1 MPVLTQLQLQIYY
14 LSSPAC
20 SEVLSRHRRT
30 WIIAT
35 FEIEEESQGP
45 FPYELGMINVG
56 RKYPVYFE
64 LYGEGVDEEP
74 EGVLSID
81 RKTGTIYANKAVDYE
96 EKTRLKLRF
105 EATKSDLSIDTK
117 LGIEITIHDIND
129 NPPRFDRDLYEIQVN
144 EVTAQGSHLLTVQAY
159 DRDQRGSPNSTF
171 HYEILSV
178 TPKTSDTEFFISELG
193 AISFKGCLNRDVAEK
208 FTILVEAKDH
218 GDVISLSSST
228 TVVIHVLD
236 GNNHFPIIRGQT
248 GPAKVKENESG
259 MSPLRLHVTDED
271 SVNSSAW
278 KARYIIDGDT
288 AGNFHIETD
297 PETNDGI
304 LTISKPLDFE
314 EGPQRELRITV
325 ENQDPY
331 FLCKVEEKTP
341 SGLWKVDIAET
352 HDQGSAASIKAI
364 IKVEDANDP
373 PNFQMVVKRAM
384 LEENT
389 PAGTWVERMVAVDPD
404 SIHRRDFV
412 YKIGS
417 DPAGWLT
424 VDPHTGDITTTK
436 VPDRE
441 SPHVVDGLYTIVLL
455 AVDDDTPP
463 LTGSA
468 TLLVH
473 LGDQNDNPP
482 QLELNHVDIC
492 MSDFPT
498 TTNITAFDLDGDP
511 FGGPFKFELLGNFQG
526 KWKLNPTYGLT
537 AGLVK
542 EPGVYA
548 GKHTVDLKISDLQE
562 VSAVYNLS
570 VTVCDCL
577 VTSNCRSRNSST
589 KAAFGAVGI
598 ALAALLLFPIFLLV
612 TFIFSCKEE
621 FIFHLDYPC
630 GETLLASNTERPGTD
645 CKVPAN
651 IATIQH
657 RKAPAE
663 QSQRDGGQNVFSQKG
678 TKQSLTSGHY
688 RSNSLRIISHPYR
701 NKFDQ
706 TRRSLRVPRHKYQFD
721 ETGTRVLSSNMNYLT
736 NTGTLSLLRKKKP
749 SSMTDAALHAL
760 IKRRLFF
767 LQESSDLLDY
777 EPHVY
782 TEEGDANIPSELE
795 TISIPDEDQTSFLE
809 TLNDFNPRFKQLVY
823 ICKQVKQ

>member
-1 MPVLTQLQLQIYY
+1 MLFFFLLIYY

-20 SEVLSRHRRT
+20 SEVLSRDRRT

-45 FPYELGMINVG
+45 FPYELGTVNVE

-96 EKTRLKLRF
+96 ARTRLKLRF

-117 LGIEITIHDIND
+117 LGIEITINDIND

-144 EVTAQGSHLLTVQAY
+144 EVTTQGSHLLSVQAH

-193 AISFKGCLNRDVAEK
+193 AISFKGCLNRDVSEK

-236 GNNHFPIIRGQT
+236 GNNHLPIISGQT
-248 GPAKVKENESG
+248 GPGKVKENESG
-259 MSPLRLHVTDED
+259 KSPLRLHVTDED

-278 KARYIIDGDT
+278 RARYTIDGDS

-304 LTISKPLDFE
+304 LTILKPLDFE
-314 EGPQRELRITV
+314 EGPQREVHIIV

-331 FLCKVEEKTP
+331 FHCKVEEKTP
-341 SGLWKVDIAET
+341 SGLWKVDIGET
-352 HDQGSAASIKAI
+352 HDHGGAASIKAI
-364 IKVEDANDP
+364 IEVEDTNDP
-373 PNFQMVVKRAM
+373 PTFKVVVKSAM
-384 LEENT
+384 LEENV

-404 SIHRRDFV
+404 SIHTRDFV
-412 YKIGS
+412 YEIGS

-424 VDPHTGDITTTK
+424 VDPHTGDITTNM

-441 SPHVVDGLYTIVLL
+441 SPHVVDGIYTIVLL

-468 TLLVH
+468 TLLIH

-492 MSDFPT
+492 MSDIPT
-498 TTNITAFDLDGDP
+498 TTNITAFDLDGYP
-511 FGGPFKFELLGNFQG
+511 FGGPFKFELLGNVQG
-526 KWKLNPTYGLT
+526 KWKLDPTYGLT

-542 EPGVYA
+542 EAGVYA
-548 GKHTVDLKISDLQE
+548 GKHTIDLKISDLQE

-577 VTSNCRSRNSST
+577 VTPNCRSKNSST

-598 ALAALLLFPIFLLV
+598 ALASLLLFLILLLMA
-612 TFIFSCKEE
+612 FFFSCKEE

-645 CKVPAN
+645 CKMPAN

-657 RKAPAE
+657 CKAAVE
-663 QSQRDGGQNVFSQKG
+663 QSQQDGGQNVFSEKG
-678 TKQSLTSGHY
+678 TRQSLNSGHY
-688 RSNSLRIISHPYR
+688 RSNSLRIISHPSR

-706 TRRSLRVPRHKYQFD
+706 SRRSLRVPRHKYQFD
-721 ETGTRVLSSNMNYLT
+721 ETGTMGFSSNINYFT
-736 NTGTLSLLRKKKP
+736 NTGTLSFLHKKKP
-749 SSMTDAALHAL
+749 SFMTDAALHTL
-760 IKRRLFF
+760 LQRRLFS
-767 LQESSDLLDY
+767 LQESDDLLDY
-777 EPHVY
+777 EPRVY
-782 TEEGDANIPSELE
+782 TEEGDANTPSELE
-795 TISIPDEDQTSFLE
+795 TISIPDENPTSFLE
-809 TLNDFNPRFKQLVY
+809 MLNDFDPRFKQLVY
-823 ICKQVKQ
+823 ICKPVKQ